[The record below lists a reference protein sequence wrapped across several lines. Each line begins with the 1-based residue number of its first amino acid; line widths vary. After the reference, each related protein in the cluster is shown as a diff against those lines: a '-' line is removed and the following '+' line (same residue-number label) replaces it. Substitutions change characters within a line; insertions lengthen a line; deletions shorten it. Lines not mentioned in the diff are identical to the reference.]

1 MQRHSVDYI
10 YQRYSLL
17 NFTGVLLSFIKS
29 IPLILEYN
37 GSEVWVDRYW
47 SQKKIM
53 SMRWLI
59 WCLEWI
65 NIHYAQYIIVV
76 SQPLK
81 DDLIKRGVASHKILV
96 NCNGVNTS
104 LYNPALLLNER
115 TYIRKQLESEDS
127 FVFGFIGTFNKWHGI
142 ELLTAMIPA
151 IIQQKEKVHFVLIG
165 DGPLLAYLKNKLDS
179 YIVEKKITCT
189 GLISHHE
196 AKKYLACCDAF
207 LSPTQPNTDGTP
219 FFGSPTKLFE
229 YLSMAK
235 PIIASDLDQV
245 AEIIHPAFIPFD
257 LDKLLQITDEVGF
270 VVAPTETQQ
279 FIKAAC
285 KLVDLPIED
294 RKKMGE
300 NARSKALK
308 NYDWNMHVEKIFL
321 HIQNNKMLKERS

>member
-1 MQRHSVDYI
+1 
-10 YQRYSLL
+10 
-17 NFTGVLLSFIKS
+17 
-29 IPLILEYN
+29 
-37 GSEVWVDRYW
+37 
-47 SQKKIM
+47 
-53 SMRWLI
+53 
-59 WCLEWI
+59 
-65 NIHYAQYIIVV
+65 
-76 SQPLK
+76 
-81 DDLIKRGVASHKILV
+81 
-96 NCNGVNTS
+96 
-104 LYNPALLLNER
+104 
-115 TYIRKQLESEDS
+115 
-127 FVFGFIGTFNKWHGI
+127 
-142 ELLTAMIPA
+142 
-151 IIQQKEKVHFVLIG
+151 
-165 DGPLLAYLKNKLDS
+165 
-179 YIVEKKITCT
+179 
-189 GLISHHE
+189 
-196 AKKYLACCDAF
+196 